1 MLSKMAKPIFK
12 TDDLDKCKL
21 PELKEI
27 ARQRGLR
34 ISGKKEDLKQRIQEN
49 ISQHSKA
56 NIADIWRDN
65 GFV

>member
-34 ISGKKEDLKQRIQEN
+34 LPLQLPCLQLP
-49 ISQHSKA
+49 HLLPLP
-56 NIADIWRDN
+56 
-65 GFV
+65 